1 MTQALKPEACAYK
14 ALALAFVALS
24 VPLVPHWGLW
34 AESPRE
40 SGTSFTGVGV
50 ACPYYFLPLSEIS
63 LSLSPKL
70 GGIIYGPLLFI
81 DRHLFIGM

>member
-1 MTQALKPEACAYK
+1 MLYGCSGTVVQPRPHHTEQAMTQALKPEACACK

-40 SGTSFTGVGV
+40 SGTSFTGVGGG
-50 ACPYYFLPLSEIS
+50 
-63 LSLSPKL
+63 LSL
-70 GGIIYGPLLFI
+70 LFLTPSL
-81 DRHLFIGM
+81 R